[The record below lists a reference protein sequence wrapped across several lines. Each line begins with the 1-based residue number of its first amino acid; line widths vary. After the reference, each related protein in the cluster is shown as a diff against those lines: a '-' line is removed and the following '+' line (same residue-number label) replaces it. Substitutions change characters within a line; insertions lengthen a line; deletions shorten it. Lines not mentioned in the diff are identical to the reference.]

1 MGCEASGV
9 ASLPKSTANQGFG
22 CMGFSAFY
30 TSAQTCTEEQA
41 KQVFKLAYDSG
52 VTLFNSATFY
62 GPLHEEGFGANLRL
76 LRKCIE
82 QPGIDRKR
90 IQLMVKI
97 AMDTRA
103 PMDKPGTQWKLRADA
118 EYIREDVEFALKT
131 LGVDYIDIIVLCR
144 APRDVS
150 IESAVEGM
158 AQRVKEG
165 KAKYIGLSEAS
176 AEYIRR
182 AHAVH
187 PVYCIE

>member
-1 MGCEASGV
+1 
-9 ASLPKSTANQGFG
+9 
-22 CMGFSAFY
+22 
-30 TSAQTCTEEQA
+30 
-41 KQVFKLAYDSG
+41 
-52 VTLFNSATFY
+52 
-62 GPLHEEGFGANLRL
+62 
-76 LRKCIE
+76 
-82 QPGIDRKR
+82 
-90 IQLMVKI
+90 
-97 AMDTRA
+97 MDTRA

-158 AQRVKEG
+158 AQMVKEG

-176 AEYIRR
+176 AEYIRL